1 MTTYVIRRILSMI
14 PIMLIVSITAFMF
27 VHLTPGDPIRIM
39 YGSEMDKQTYE
50 EIKEREGFNG
60 PLIVQYGRYM
70 GGLFRGDL
78 GTSYR
83 TRSSVSEEVARR
95 FGFTF
100 NLAMLS
106 MVWAIV
112 LGLGIGILSAVKRNS
127 IWDRLSM
134 VTSISL
140 LSMPS
145 FWMGLV
151 LMQIFAVGLGWL
163 PTSGTGTFKH
173 LLLPS
178 IVLGTGVA
186 AVIARF
192 TRSSVLETMKEDYIR
207 TARSKGQ
214 KHWKVI
220 WKHALRNALIP
231 VVTMTG
237 LQFGFLIGGAVVVEQ
252 VFSWPG
258 LGSYLVDAILVR
270 DYPVIQALIMLFSL
284 QFLVVNLLVDLTYA
298 YLNPQIR
305 YD

>member
-1 MTTYVIRRILSMI
+1 MTTYIIRRILSMI

-50 EIKEREGFNG
+50 EIKEREGFND

>member
-1 MTTYVIRRILSMI
+1 M
-14 PIMLIVSITAFMF
+14 VSIIAFMF

-39 YGSEMDKQTYE
+39 FGSEMDKETYE
-50 EIKEREGFNG
+50 EIKEREGFND

-70 GGLFRGDL
+70 GSLLQGDL

-83 TRSSVSEEVARR
+83 TRSKVSEEIGKR
-95 FGFTF
+95 FGYTF

-106 MVWAIV
+106 MVWAV
-112 LGLGIGILSAVKRNS
+112 ALGLSIGILSAVKRNS
-127 IWDRLSM
+127 FWDRISM

-140 LSMPS
+140 VSMPS

-173 LLLPS
+173 MLLPS

-192 TRSSVLETMKEDYIR
+192 TRSSLLETMKEDYIR

-214 KHWKVI
+214 SRLKVI
-220 WKHALRNALIP
+220 WKHGLKNAMIP

-258 LGSYLVDAILVR
+258 LGSYLVDAILIR
-270 DYPVIQALIMLFSL
+270 DYPVVQALIMLFSL
-284 QFLVVNLLVDLTYA
+284 QFLLVNLFVDLTYA

-305 YD
+305 YE